1 MKIMA
6 ERFTADLLFILFV
19 LLVAA
24 LLGFLIGW
32 LLGKGSCRKQ
42 ITLLEEEIEN
52 LKARIRKLED
62 EKNGLISKINLL
74 EDEKNSLGSRL
85 TLLENEKNSLL
96 ARITDQEED
105 EQALRG
111 EARKLDEEIDNLQL
125 TVGSLEKEL
134 ATLRAQ
140 PDQPHAQAESHGI
153 ADMPAASVLPEFS
166 PDKIRTDD
174 LEVIIGIGPKIARLL
189 MNRGITTW
197 KSLSESAPDYLE
209 TILHD
214 DGGERFRMH
223 NPASW
228 PHQARLLH
236 EGRWDEFRELRDR
249 LWTESR

>member
-1 MKIMA
+1 MA

-32 LLGKGSCRKQ
+32 LLGKGRSRKQ
-42 ITLLEEEIEN
+42 IATLEEEIEG

-62 EKNGLISKINLL
+62 EKNGLNAQLRLL
-74 EDEKNSLGSRL
+74 DDEKNRLEAGLGI
-85 TLLENEKNSLL
+85 LENEKNSLL
-96 ARITDQEED
+96 AKITDQEED

-111 EARKLDEEIDNLQL
+111 EARKLDGEIDNLQL

-134 ATLRAQ
+134 ADLRTQLINA
-140 PDQPHAQAESHGI
+140 PKAGEVHGI
-153 ADMPAASVLPEFS
+153 ADVPAAPVLPEFL
-166 PDKIRTDD
+166 PENIRPDD
-174 LEVIIGIGPKIARLL
+174 LEVVIGIGPKIARLL

-197 KSLSESAPDYLE
+197 KALSETAPNYLE
-209 TILHD
+209 AILRE
-214 DGGERFRMH
+214 DGGERFRIH

-228 PHQARLLH
+228 PHQAQLLH
-236 EGRWDEFRELRDR
+236 EGRWDELRELREK